1 MRRGKQAKSASFER
15 LAEDQQRIRNGHASA
30 EGARSRAEPVVRPS
44 LRLARGPTQAPAG
57 ARSEAKPSE
66 AVVPAGSARRR
77 THN

>member
-1 MRRGKQAKSASFER
+1 MRRGKEAKSASFER
-15 LAEDQQRIRNGHASA
+15 PAEDQQRIRDGPASA
-30 EGARSRAEPVVRPS
+30 E
-44 LRLARGPTQAPAG
+44 G